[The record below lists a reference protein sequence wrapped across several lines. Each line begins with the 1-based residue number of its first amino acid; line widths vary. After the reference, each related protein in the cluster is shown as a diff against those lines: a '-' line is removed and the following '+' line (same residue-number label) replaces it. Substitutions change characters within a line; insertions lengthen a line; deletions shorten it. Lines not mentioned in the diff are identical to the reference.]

1 MNILA
6 SLLTIPFLI
15 GPRQSSARTDLQ
27 GMYDEMSAAT
37 LQVTTAAEIDDFHA
51 VLCTPDWV
59 FVDRGGRTH
68 DWQEAR
74 ARAIE
79 QLNAPTFDSI
89 VQRIQR
95 LTAAPGTATTIVKVT
110 TTAAKAGITVAF
122 YKDMWIAM
130 PDGWRQQ
137 SRTEIAKPG
146 VLNESIHSFR

>member
-1 MNILA
+1 MNILV
-6 SLLTIPFLI
+6 SLVTIPFLI
-15 GPRQSSARTDLQ
+15 GPRLSPVRTDLQ

-59 FVDRGGRTH
+59 FVDRQGHTH
-68 DWQEAR
+68 DWRDTR

-79 QLNAPTFDSI
+79 QLSAPTFNSI
-89 VQRIQR
+89 VERIQR
-95 LTAAPGTATTIVKVT
+95 VTVASGVATTIVKVT
-110 TTAAKAGITVAF
+110 TAAKAGKAVA
-122 YKDMWIAM
+122 YYRDTWIAM

-146 VLNESIHSFR
+146 VLNESIHVFL